1 MNIILELIA
10 FLGLIIL
17 VFVLPVIVLP
27 LTIGNLI
34 HRRRYPED
42 TELVRI
48 YLERVRDNPDSF
60 TVECD
65 SSIEAADDVFK
76 AASYGSLRA
85 NGRSL
90 SKSTWQ
96 EMKISRSVKK
106 LWKRNGQTDAK
117 KKALIERLTTNG

>member
-1 MNIILELIA
+1 MNIILELIT
-10 FLGLIIL
+10 FLGVIIL

-27 LTIGNLI
+27 LTIGNLL

-48 YLERVRDNPDSF
+48 YLERVRDDPDSF
-60 TVECD
+60 SVECE
-65 SSIEAADDVFK
+65 SSIEATDDVFK

-117 KKALIERLTTNG
+117 KKALIERLTANG